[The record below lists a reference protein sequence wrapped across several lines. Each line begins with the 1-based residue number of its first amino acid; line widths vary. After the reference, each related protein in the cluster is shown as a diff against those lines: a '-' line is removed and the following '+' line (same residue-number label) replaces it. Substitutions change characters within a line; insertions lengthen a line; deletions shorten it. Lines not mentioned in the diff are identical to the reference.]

1 MTGDAAGGGVSGREA
16 GSPWIHDVLRTLALA
31 FAVAVPRGA
40 SGAAPLPGG
49 RTGGPSPA
57 HVDLSGELEAWH
69 RVTLTFVGP
78 ESSEDAPDNPFLD
91 YRLTVVFSSGA
102 RSYVVP
108 GFFAAD
114 GDAAESGATAGRRWR
129 VHFAPDGPG
138 TWRWTASFRHGP
150 AVAVDG
156 DPGAGEP
163 LAFDGTSGSFDV
175 TPTDE
180 TGRDHRGK
188 GRLEYVGKR
197 YLRFAGTG
205 ELFLKGGAD
214 SPENFLAYAG
224 FDGGGRHRYAPH
236 LGDFRSGD
244 PTWRGGRGRGI
255 IGALDYL
262 AGEGMNS
269 VYFLTMNVGGDGRD
283 VWPWTAPDERT
294 RYDCSKLDQWEIVFS
309 HMDAVGLMLHLVQQ
323 ETENDHLLDGG
334 RLGPERKL
342 YYRELV
348 ARFAH
353 HLALVWNL
361 GEENTN
367 TDAERKAFATWIRSL
382 DPYDHPIVVHTFP
395 SRKDY
400 DRTYE
405 PLLGFAA
412 FEGPSLQIAHVRD
425 VHEETLRWVER
436 SRSAGRPW
444 FVSFDE
450 VGPAALGVQP
460 DDVDPGHDAIRRWGL
475 WGHLMA
481 GGAGVEWYFGSTE
494 VGVEGRERQRIWW
507 DLETEDWRTRAR
519 MWDETRVALDFFRS
533 NLPFPEMEPMDS
545 LVSGG
550 EAWCL
555 AKPGEV
561 YAVYLPE
568 GGSVTLDLGAARREY
583 EVLWLDA
590 KTGGALWRGSVERV
604 RGPGVQAL
612 GSPPAAGRDFVA
624 LVRAR

>member
-1 MTGDAAGGGVSGREA
+1 MPRDRTDEGRRGQPRRTAWRSVLLPLALALVVVSSNLAAAVAAAGDAAR
-16 GSPWIHDVLRTLALA
+16 
-31 FAVAVPRGA
+31 A
-40 SGAAPLPGG
+40 SGVA
-49 RTGGPSPA
+49 
-57 HVDLSGELEAWH
+57 LSGELETWH
-69 RVTLTFVGP
+69 RVTLTFGGP

-91 YRLTVVFSSGA
+91 YRLTVVFTRDA

-114 GDAAESGATAGRRWR
+114 GDAAESGATAGDRWR
-129 VHFAPDGPG
+129 VHFAPDAPG
-138 TWRWTASFRHGP
+138 TWRWKASFRHGP
-150 AVAVDG
+150 GVAIDD

-163 LAFDGTSGSFDV
+163 LAFDGASGAFDV
-175 TPTDE
+175 APTDE

-188 GRLEYVGKR
+188 GRLEYVGER

-205 ELFLKGGAD
+205 EAFIKGGAD
-214 SPENFLAYAG
+214 SPENFLAYAD

-236 LGDFRSGD
+236 LADFRPGD

-255 IGALDYL
+255 MGALDYL
-262 AGEGMNS
+262 AGQGMNS

-283 VWPWTAPDERT
+283 VWPWTAPGERT

-367 TDAERKAFATWIRSL
+367 TDAERKAFATWIRAL
-382 DPYDHPIVVHTFP
+382 DPYRHPIVVHTPP
-395 SRKDY
+395 SRAAY
-400 DRTYE
+400 DGTYE
-405 PLLGFAA
+405 PLLGFEA
-412 FEGPSLQIAHVRD
+412 FEGPSLQIADVRD
-425 VHEETLRWVER
+425 VHGETLRWVER
-436 SRSAGRPW
+436 SRATGRPW

-460 DDVDPGHDAIRRWGL
+460 DDLDPGHDAIRKWGL

-494 VGVEGRERQRIWW
+494 VGVEGREKQTIWW
-507 DLETEDWRTRAR
+507 DLETEDWRTRQQ
-519 MWDETRVALDFFRS
+519 MWDETRVALDFFRRH
-533 NLPFPEMEPMDS
+533 LPFATMQPMDS

-550 EAWCL
+550 EGWCL

-568 GGSVTLDLGAARREY
+568 GGSVALDLGAARREY

-590 KTGGALWRGSVERV
+590 KAGGPLRRGSVERV

-612 GSPPAAGRDFVA
+612 GAPPVAGRDSVA